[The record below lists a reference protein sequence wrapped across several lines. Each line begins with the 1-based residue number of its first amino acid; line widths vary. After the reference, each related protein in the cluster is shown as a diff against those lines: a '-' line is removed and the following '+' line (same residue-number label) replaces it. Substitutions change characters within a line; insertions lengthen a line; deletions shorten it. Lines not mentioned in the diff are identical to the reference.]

1 MQVRTGRHG
10 LASLTGLLVVGAMAW
25 AQDPAAPPAPVPAPA
40 QDAAAP
46 AAGARPGP
54 PAIPEAPLAPMLK
67 TVPVKRGEVAPGTI
81 RVDASPL
88 PKDREGIWVL
98 DFAFKPVR
106 LVTVE
111 VPGRGRRTIHYLY
124 YRVINNTGQPRMF
137 VPQFTLVTDT
147 GKRYE
152 DIVLPEAVRIIQ
164 AREGQDAS
172 KQLLGAVE
180 VVGALPPSGAKQG
193 IDDAVYGV
201 AMWEGI
207 DPEADAFNI
216 FVRGLSDGYQLLPN
230 PEGGE
235 PATRYKT
242 LRIDFNR
249 PGDALDLNEREIRL
263 ADPPY
268 EWVYW

>member
-1 MQVRTGRHG
+1 MRVRTGRRE
-10 LASLTGLLVVGAMAW
+10 LATLTGLLVVGAMAA
-25 AQDPAAPPAPVPAPA
+25 AQDPGAPAPA
-40 QDAAAP
+40 GDAP
-46 AAGARPGP
+46 AAAEKPAPRPGP
-54 PAIPEAPLAPMLK
+54 PAIPEATLAPTLA
-67 TVPVKRGEVAPGTI
+67 TIPIRQGEVDAGTV

-111 VPGRGRRTIHYLY
+111 IPGKGRRTIHYLY
-124 YRVINNTGQPRMF
+124 YRVVNRTGSPRMF
-137 VPQFTLVTDT
+137 VPQFSLVTDT
-147 GKRYE
+147 GRRYE
-152 DIVLPEAVRIIQ
+152 DVVLPEAVKIIQ
-164 AREGQDAS
+164 AREDAS
-172 KQLLGAVE
+172 KALKGAVE
-180 VVGALPPSGAKQG
+180 VVGVVPPSGQKQG
-193 IDDAVYGV
+193 IDDAVFGV

-207 DPEADAFNI
+207 DPHADAFNI
-216 FVRGLSDGYQLLPN
+216 YVRGLSDGYQMLPS

-242 LRIDFNR
+242 LRLDFNR

-268 EWVYW
+268 EWIYW